1 MNTTHSRKLLTTLL
15 CGGLLLAGSGAEARG
30 GDDREYRGRGWD
42 DRRHEYRHHDRHQY
56 RGHYD
61 SRTVIRE
68 RVVIREAPRR
78 YREREVRE
86 YHYTQPYPSYGY
98 GGAPAIV
105 IGIGIP
111 PIVIPLR

>member
-1 MNTTHSRKLLTTLL
+1 MNTTHSRKFFAALL
-15 CGGLLLAGSGAEARG
+15 CGGLLLAGSAAEARG
-30 GDDREYRGRGWD
+30 DRDHRGRGWD
-42 DRRHEYRHHDRHQY
+42 DRRHEHRHHDRHHF
-56 RGHYD
+56 RGYGD

-98 GGAPAIV
+98 RGAPAIV